1 MKLQSIAIIGGG
13 HAGDE
18 LIGLLREQDFKGDI
32 TLFDASTLGPYER
45 PPLSKGFLQGDI
57 SKDSLSTRSPAFY
70 DRVGVQLRRGVTV
83 ELVEVSEQGVRIIPN
98 QGPALEFDAVVVA
111 TGMAPRQ
118 LAVPGSTASG
128 IHYLQSLE
136 DAVILRD
143 ALLDAASVVVLGGGF
158 IGSES
163 ASSINQRGLNVTLIE
178 SGSRLMK
185 RAVSEAVSHVFQRQ
199 HEAAGVRLML
209 NSGLVSVSSEDG
221 RVVGV
226 QTIDGEN
233 IQADLIVASI
243 GVRPRTEFLDQTGIV
258 LQNGFVVVDEE
269 GRSSHPRVFAA
280 GDVALFPNPRGVGEP
295 TPIPSVDNASWSAN
309 IVVRGLL
316 GTSVPEKRS
325 APTFWTKQYGL
336 EVQIA
341 GLIEPRDHSVIR
353 GNEQGSSFS
362 VMHYFSGKL
371 VAIEAVA
378 AQRDYQAGAKAISEG
393 YTIPPEVA
401 VSSDVD
407 LSDLVFSTSQGRRSE
422 G

>member
-1 MKLQSIAIIGGG
+1 MKLQSVAIIGGG

-32 TLFDASTLGPYER
+32 TLFDASTQGPYER

-136 DAVILRD
+136 DAVLLRD

-325 APTFWTKQYGL
+325 APAFWTKQYGL

-362 VMHYFSGKL
+362 VMHYFAGKL
-371 VAIEAVA
+371 VAVEAVA
-378 AQRDYQAGAKAISEG
+378 AQRDYQAGAKAISDG
-393 YTIPPEVA
+393 FTIPPEVA

-407 LSDLVFSTSQGRRSE
+407 LSDFVFSTSQGRRSE

>member
-1 MKLQSIAIIGGG
+1 MKLQSVAIIGGG

-32 TLFDASTLGPYER
+32 TLFDASTQGPYER

-136 DAVILRD
+136 DAVLLRD
-143 ALLDAASVVVLGGGF
+143 ALLDAASVVVVGGGF

-362 VMHYFSGKL
+362 VMHYFAGKL

-378 AQRDYQAGAKAISEG
+378 AQRDYQAGAKAISDG
-393 YTIPPEVA
+393 FTIPPEVA

-407 LSDLVFSTSQGRRSE
+407 LSDFVFSTSQGRRSE